1 MIEIKTG
8 LLVAGLGIFAISAI
22 TESSENKEPEC
33 RVDIEAL
40 EDKIDKRLIEQSA
53 ILGTTAIVK
62 DSSVKKLN
70 IECKTLKTEVKVL
83 KVENRE
89 LKTEVSQLSSRNPDT
104 VVRTLYI
111 KKKIF
116 GGEDTLNEI

>member
-8 LLVAGLGIFAISAI
+8 LLVAGLGIFTLTAI

-33 RVDIEAL
+33 RVDIDAL

-62 DSSVKKLN
+62 DSSVKVLHK
-70 IECKTLKTEVKVL
+70 ECKTLKTEVKVL
-83 KVENRE
+83 KVENRT
-89 LKTEVSQLSSRNPDT
+89 LKSEVSQLASRNPDT
-104 VVRTLYI
+104 VLRTVYV
-111 KKKIF
+111 KKGLF
-116 GGEDTLNEI
+116 GKETFDTVE